1 MNTRLPPS
9 PGEHDF
15 HAFIRFLAGYT
26 DKKSEFRKQADQYFE
41 RLAKATAEF
50 REAAALYGKG
60 KDIERLNGL
69 AEAWEEKARSE
80 FGTREE
86 KLVAGERALVTETR
100 ERRAKLKN
108 REIEIEQVLV
118 KGNHELTRRDVALK
132 ASEAEMGKR
141 EQAAEQAT
149 AKAQEAHEAA
159 LEAKRAAD
167 GMVQRMKAAAED
179 KEVTVR
185 E

>member
-26 DKKSEFRKQADQYFE
+26 DKKSDFRKQADEYFE

-50 REAAALYGKG
+50 REAAALYGKA
-60 KDIERLNGL
+60 KDIERLNEL
-69 AEAWEEKARSE
+69 AEAWEQKARNE
-80 FGTREE
+80 FGEREE
-86 KLVAGERALVTETR
+86 KLKAGEAALATETR
-100 ERRAKLKN
+100 ERRATWKN

-132 ASEAEMGKR
+132 AREAEVGKR
-141 EQAAEQAT
+141 EQAAEKAT
-149 AKAQEAHEAA
+149 AKAQEAHKAS
-159 LEAKRAAD
+159 LEAKRVAD
-167 GMVQRMKAAAED
+167 DMVQRMKAAAA
-179 KEVTVR
+179 
-185 E
+185 